1 MEERIKM
8 NSIVNLQIYLKSV
21 RIVQSKFKI
30 ASVIPAAA
38 DYDLQF

>member
-8 NSIVNLQIYLKSV
+8 NSVVYLQIYLKSV
-21 RIVQSKFKI
+21 KIVQSKFKI
-30 ASVIPAAA
+30 VPVILSA